1 MYVDAAYSYRQSSM
15 LCPSVTVVSPAKMVQ
30 PIEMLFGLMTV
41 MGPTNHVLDGGPDSR
56 SPIGR
61 PNFEGNGRPIV
72 KYRNT
77 MQ

>member
-41 MGPTNHVLDGGPDSR
+41 MGPTNHVLDGGPDPPLEGPILR
-56 SPIGR
+56 GMDSPL
-61 PNFEGNGRPIV
+61 
-72 KYRNT
+72 
-77 MQ
+77 